1 MHDPTLA
8 PAARPARNV
17 QAKKAPRK
25 AARPAQSAQE
35 IADEIMRLN
44 ALHGP
49 PHVQV
54 RSTFLRVQGRPE
66 VLTCGRRIQSY
77 AFGSGTK

>member
-8 PAARPARNV
+8 PAARPARNA

-54 RSTFLRVQGRPE
+54 RSTLPRE
-66 VLTCGRRIQSY
+66 S
-77 AFGSGTK
+77 K